1 MRRSLEHGNDFPKS
15 GLSGIFPIKSSTLHK
30 FELIVLKMMAV
41 VSVYDS
47 RYGFSDLKS
56 VWHYE
61 IHDLYTIVEYVSQI
75 LCDL

>member
-1 MRRSLEHGNDFPKS
+1 MEMIFRNRVFRESFRLNQAHCTNLSL
-15 GLSGIFPIKSSTLHK
+15 L
-30 FELIVLKMMAV
+30 LKMMAV